1 MIPYKVKFIIDEKAN
16 NTIQFESN
24 EKPSKGE
31 IFTIHESEGKL
42 WDARI
47 TAVTKFIVRTKD
59 KDAPATLEYHCQV
72 QEHDSKTAV
81 IGFTK

>member
-16 NTIQFESN
+16 NIQFESN

-31 IFTIHESEGKL
+31 IFTIHEPGGKL

-47 TAVTKFIVRTKD
+47 TAVTKVIVRTKD

-72 QEHDSKTAV
+72 QEHDSKTPV